1 MAKILIASLL
11 KQPVSPFSNGYF
23 SFGATDGGLANRT
36 QYNRTISK
44 ATEVESVRLIMN
56 TVSRI
61 SQNAGGYNST
71 SIYHVKGYGSTDLVA
86 NSIITDVNKV
96 LCASDTQ
103 SSPNTVFTNQRRGPF
118 GPLPPYNQRIYY
130 FAGYNDVAGS
140 YSADTTFI
148 ITPTDTATNATS
160 VPAVRHVGVTLFNSL
175 AAWLIGGYT
184 TGGGATATIY
194 KYIFATDSPSTL
206 AAVDPVS
213 CAQGYGVNSSTH
225 GYKCLGAA
233 SGKSVRK
240 INFSTDV
247 LSTTTSGTGSADA
260 SMYTGSQFVSES
272 TGYLWTGYR
281 SSTLA
286 RTLHLLTF
294 ATDAWA
300 DRSYTPGDVNSGW
313 VQGTSG
319 A

>member
-23 SFGATDGGLANRT
+23 SFGATDGPLANRT

-71 SIYHVKGYGSTDLVA
+71 SIYHVKGYGSTDLVT

-103 SSPNTVFTNQRRGPF
+103 SSPNTVFTNQRRGPL

-130 FAGYNDVAGS
+130 FGGYNDVAGS

-148 ITPTDTATNATS
+148 ITPTDTAVNATS
-160 VPAVRHVGVTLFNSL
+160 IPGSRHVGTALFNSL
-175 AAWLIGGYT
+175 AAWLVGGFT
-184 TGGGATATIY
+184 TGGGGTVTVF
-194 KYIFATDSPSTL
+194 KYVFATDSPSTL
-206 AAVDPVS
+206 AAVDPI
-213 CAQGYGVNSSTH
+213 ADGQAYGVNSSTN
-225 GYKCLGAA
+225 GYKCMGAA
-233 SGKSVRK
+233 SGKNVRK

-260 SMYTGSQFVSES
+260 SMYAGSQFVSAS

-281 SSTLA
+281 ATTLA

-294 ATDAWA
+294 ATDSWA

-313 VQGTSG
+313 VQATSG

>member
-23 SFGATDGGLANRT
+23 SFGATDGALAVRT
-36 QYNRTISK
+36 QFNRAIGK
-44 ATEVESVRLIMN
+44 ATEVEAVRLIMN

-71 SIYHVKGYGSTDLVA
+71 SIYHVKGYDGGL
-86 NSIITDVNKV
+86 NTDVNKV

-130 FAGYNDVAGS
+130 FGGYNDATPA
-140 YSADTTFI
+140 YLPNTTYI
-148 ITPTDTATNATS
+148 MTPTDTAVNATS
-160 VPAVRHVGVTLFNSL
+160 IPAERHVGVTLFNSL
-175 AAWLIGGYT
+175 AAWLVGGFT
-184 TGGGATATIY
+184 TGGGSTTTIY

-213 CAQGYGVNSSTH
+213 CAQGYGVSSSTN
-225 GYKCLGAA
+225 GYKCLGLN
-233 SGKSVRK
+233 SGKSIRK
-240 INFSTDV
+240 IDFSTDI
-247 LSTTTSGTGSADA
+247 LSTTTSGTGAADA
-260 SMYTGSQFVSES
+260 AMYSGSQFVSQS

-281 SSTLA
+281 SSTFL

-294 ATDAWA
+294 ATDSWS
-300 DRSYTPGDVNSGW
+300 DRSYTTGDLNTGW
-313 VQGTSG
+313 VQGTGG